1 MSYCL
6 KFLWFEHNVQIL
18 IYQKMY
24 IFLYQNSN
32 IMAAPFIFGKIAEG
46 NNFIDRENDT
56 KRLAEN
62 FMSLT
67 NTILISPRR
76 WGKSS
81 LVHKAGKEAMS
92 KDSNLKI
99 VFIDIF
105 NVRTENEFYSKFASE
120 VLKQTASSLDNIMTA
135 VKNTHLQLFPD
146 SVSEM
151 PLLLH
156 PFSFR

>member
-1 MSYCL
+1 
-6 KFLWFEHNVQIL
+6 
-18 IYQKMY
+18 
-24 IFLYQNSN
+24 
-32 IMAAPFIFGKIAEG
+32 
-46 NNFIDRENDT
+46 
-56 KRLAEN
+56 
-62 FMSLT
+62 MSLT

-81 LVHKAGKEAMS
+81 LVHKAGKEAMA